1 MVCYILTRN
10 MKTFNTPASNT
21 SPIDRQSELLLK
33 IKEQGSASISDLAA
47 HFVVSEM
54 TIRRMIH
61 RLADAGLVIRTPGG
75 AMAAPAGSMERT
87 FLERSAKMAGAKEAL
102 GRAAAGL
109 VDEGETIVMDSGTTT
124 QCIARYMAGRQNLV
138 VITPSLAVLDELAGS
153 PGVQVR
159 LTGGVYRRSSHD
171 LAGNAVIDALDGV
184 HADKVFFGAAALS
197 FQKGVMNYDAQMP
210 RAFLRAG
217 KQKILVID
225 SSKVG
230 NEAVY
235 RLCPVESCDL
245 VITDAE
251 VRSSDLSKLKKLTKV
266 LVAE

>member
-1 MVCYILTRN
+1 VVCYILTVT
-10 MKTFNTPASNT
+10 MKTFHTSAGQA

-33 IKEQGSASISDLAA
+33 IKEQGSASISELAV
-47 HFVVSEM
+47 HFSVSEM
-54 TIRRMIH
+54 TVRRMIH

-102 GRAAAGL
+102 GRTAAGL
-109 VDEGETIVMDSGTTT
+109 ITEGETVVMDSGTTT
-124 QCIARYMAGRQNLV
+124 QCIARYMAGRHNLV
-138 VITPSLAVLDELAGS
+138 VVTPSLAVLDELAGS

-159 LTGGVYRRSSHD
+159 LTGGVYRRTSHD

-197 FQKGVMNYDAQMP
+197 FHKGVMNYDAQMP

-230 NEAVY
+230 SEAVY

-245 VITDAE
+245 VITDAD
-251 VRSSDLSKLKKLTKV
+251 VRSADLNKLKRLTKV

>member
-1 MVCYILTRN
+1 MSKDPLLRE
-10 MKTFNTPASNT
+10 ASAHT
-21 SPIDRQSELLLK
+21 SAINRQSELLLK
-33 IKEQGSASISDLAA
+33 IKEQGSATISDLAGQ
-47 HFVVSEM
+47 FQVSEM
-54 TIRRMIH
+54 TVRRIIH

-87 FLERSAKMAGAKEAL
+87 FLERSAKMATAKEAL

-109 VDEGETIVMDSGTTT
+109 VAEGETVVMDSGTTT
-124 QCIARYMAGRQNLV
+124 QCIARYMAARQNLV

-171 LAGNAVIDALDGV
+171 LAGNAVVEALEGI

-197 FQKGVMNYDAQMP
+197 FRKGVMNYDAQMP
-210 RAFLRAG
+210 RAFLLAG

-225 SSKVG
+225 SSKLG
-230 NEAVY
+230 TEAVY

-245 VITDAE
+245 VITDAN
-251 VRSSDLSKLKKLTKV
+251 VRGADLNTLKNLTRV

>member
-1 MVCYILTRN
+1 MRN
-10 MKTFNTPASNT
+10 ISKSREHV
-21 SPIDRQSELLLK
+21 SPIDRQSELLMK
-33 IKEQGSASISDLAA
+33 IKEQGTSSISELAVSFA
-47 HFVVSEM
+47 VSEM

-87 FLERSAKMAGAKEAL
+87 FVERSVKNANAKEAL

-109 VDEGETIVMDSGTTT
+109 VAEGETVVLDSGTTT
-124 QCIARYMAGRQNLV
+124 QYIARYMASRHNLV

-159 LTGGVYRRSSHD
+159 LTGGVYRRESHD

-184 HADKVFFGAAALS
+184 HADKVFFGGAALS
-197 FQKGVMNYDAQMP
+197 FHKGVMNYDAQMP

-225 SSKVG
+225 SSKLG
-230 NEAVY
+230 SEAVY

-245 VITDAE
+245 VITDAD
-251 VRSSDLSKLKKLTKV
+251 VKAADLGKLRRLTRV
-266 LVAE
+266 MVAE

>member
-1 MVCYILTRN
+1 MFCYILTTG
-10 MKTFNTPASNT
+10 MTTFHKPATQLS
-21 SPIDRQSELLLK
+21 SIDRQSELLLR
-33 IKEQGSASISDLAA
+33 IKEQGSSSISELAA
-47 HFVVSEM
+47 HFAVSEM
-54 TIRRMIH
+54 TVRRMIH

-87 FLERSAKMAGAKEAL
+87 FVERSAKMAGAKEAL
-102 GRAAAGL
+102 GRAASGL
-109 VDEGETIVMDSGTTT
+109 VAEGETVVMDSGTTT

-138 VITPSLAVLDELAGS
+138 VVTPSLAVLDELAGS

-197 FQKGVMNYDAQMP
+197 FHKGVMNYDAQMP

-217 KQKILVID
+217 EQKILVID

-251 VRSSDLSKLKKLTKV
+251 VRSGDLKKLKNLTRV

>member
-1 MVCYILTRN
+1 MRN
-10 MKTFNTPASNT
+10 ISKSREHVSA
-21 SPIDRQSELLLK
+21 IDRQSELLVK
-33 IKEQGSASISDLAA
+33 IKEQGTSSISELAV
-47 HFVVSEM
+47 HFAVSEM

-75 AMAAPAGSMERT
+75 AMPAPAGSMERT
-87 FLERSAKMAGAKEAL
+87 FVERSAKNANAKEAL
-102 GRAAAGL
+102 GRAAAAL
-109 VDEGETIVMDSGTTT
+109 VAEGETVVLDSGTTT
-124 QCIARYMAGRQNLV
+124 QYIARYMASRHNLV

-159 LTGGVYRRSSHD
+159 LTGGVYRRESHD

-197 FQKGVMNYDAQMP
+197 FHKGVMNYDAQMP

-225 SSKVG
+225 SSKLG

-245 VITDAE
+245 VITDAD
-251 VRSSDLSKLKKLTKV
+251 VKAADLGKLRRLTRV

>member
-1 MVCYILTRN
+1 MRN
-10 MKTFNTPASNT
+10 FIKTDKRSSLPV
-21 SPIDRQSELLLK
+21 SPIDRQSELLVK
-33 IKEQGSASISDLAA
+33 IKEQGSASIVELAV
-47 HFVVSEM
+47 HFGVSEM
-54 TIRRMIH
+54 TVRRMIH

-75 AMAAPAGSMERT
+75 AMLAPAGSMERT
-87 FLERSAKMAGAKEAL
+87 FVERSAKMAVAKEAL
-102 GRAAAGL
+102 GRAAAAL
-109 VDEGETIVMDSGTTT
+109 VIEGETVVMDSGTTT
-124 QCIARYMAGRQNLV
+124 QCIARYIAARHNLV

-197 FQKGVMNYDAQMP
+197 FHKGVMNYDAQMP

-217 KQKILVID
+217 KEKILVID
-225 SSKVG
+225 SSKLG

-245 VITDAE
+245 VITDAD
-251 VRSSDLSKLKKLTKV
+251 VKSADLARLKKLTKV
-266 LVAE
+266 LVAQ